1 MSVADREKA
10 IRSTDSVGPTMSM
23 TSQRGN
29 RRRAERIRLS
39 ESGVARLGTQG
50 AVLIDV
56 SLFGARIEH
65 YTRLQVGETRNLR
78 LDVGEMSVSIR
89 CSVVN
94 SRVHRFASG
103 DDGLT
108 VYRSG
113 LDFTDEEQER
123 LASIHQ
129 FIEHTRAETLTEQI
143 ANAKGFAPPSKG
155 EMPIFRGGALTS
167 NDFKVASAKKDEHL
181 IPDKKIAKEV
191 GFIRFSKKK
200 ERWTRI
206 WTLDSCQPEEGF
218 TVSANESSDQ
228 VEMLCNLYRDGD
240 RKTRD
245 MIRLLAATSLENK

>member
-1 MSVADREKA
+1 MSAT
-10 IRSTDSVGPTMSM
+10 ST
-23 TSQRGN
+23 RGN

-39 ESGVARLGTQG
+39 ESVVARLGTQG
-50 AVLIDV
+50 AILIDV
-56 SLFGARIEH
+56 SVYGARVEH
-65 YTRLQVGETRNLR
+65 YNRFRVGEVKSLR
-78 LDVGEMSVSIR
+78 LDVGEMSVSLR

-94 SRVHRFASG
+94 STVHRFASG

-113 LDFTDEEQER
+113 LDFTGEEQER
-123 LASIHQ
+123 LASIHR
-129 FIEHTRAETLTEQI
+129 FLEHARAETITEQI

-167 NDFKVASAKKDEHL
+167 NTFTVSTTKRDEHL
-181 IPDKKIAKEV
+181 IPDKRIAKEV

-206 WTLDSCQPEEGF
+206 WTLDPSQPEEGF
-218 TVSANESSDQ
+218 TVSANESVEQ
-228 VEMLCNLYRDGD
+228 VELLCDLYRNGD

-245 MIRLLAATSLENK
+245 MIRLLAATSLEGRQS